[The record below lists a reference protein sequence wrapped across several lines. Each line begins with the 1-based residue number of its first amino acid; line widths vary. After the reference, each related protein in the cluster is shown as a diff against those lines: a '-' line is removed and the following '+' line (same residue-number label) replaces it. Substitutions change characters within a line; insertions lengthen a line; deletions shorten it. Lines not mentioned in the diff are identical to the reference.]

1 MNSRKRHHSQ
11 KACHYQQGKELL
23 LLSNAKM
30 SSISGRAVKA
40 FCAAKNCNILY
51 ATPAPAIMQIL
62 KRTLPVTTLGNWGQ
76 IQCLYTV

>member
-1 MNSRKRHHSQ
+1 
-11 KACHYQQGKELL
+11 
-23 LLSNAKM
+23 M